1 MRLHCIK
8 ELKANDIDSGI
19 PRQSISKGGVLVARQ
34 QKAKKHS
41 LRAFIENAVI
51 VFVLGSLF
59 VAYTANKLQIDSQQQ
74 ALEAVQVQVAQQQ
87 ADNEELQYTL
97 ESGSLEML
105 ERIARDQYDYAQPN
119 ERVFID
125 MSGK

>member
-1 MRLHCIK
+1 M
-8 ELKANDIDSGI
+8 
-19 PRQSISKGGVLVARQ
+19 ARQ
-34 QKAKKHS
+34 KKAKTHS
-41 LRAFIENAVI
+41 LRAFLENAVI

-59 VAYTANKLQIDSQQQ
+59 VAYAANKIQIDSQQQ

-97 ESGSLEML
+97 GSGDLEML
-105 ERIARDQYDYAQPN
+105 ERIARDQYDYAAPN
-119 ERVFID
+119 ERIFID